1 MERLL
6 RTIIVIIIMIMIIVM
21 VIVIICVLSTSH
33 SRAGDGCHKI
43 PGELAVRHNHHWD
56 AQHLRGLLLLLLL
69 SLLLLLLVSIIV
81 LPQQARQPCYKLCQ
95 PDVSQSYCKTVQ
107 GLGIIFLSMCCNT
120 GHPVALTA
128 ALEQGLL
135 ITITDIYTK

>member
-69 SLLLLLLVSIIV
+69 LLLVSIIV

-120 GHPVALTA
+120 GHPVAL
-128 ALEQGLL
+128 EQGLL

>member
-56 AQHLRGLLLLLLL
+56 AQHLFA
-69 SLLLLLLVSIIV
+69 IV
-81 LPQQARQPCYKLCQ
+81 I
-95 PDVSQSYCKTVQ
+95 VIV
-107 GLGIIFLSMCCNT
+107 I
-120 GHPVALTA
+120 V
-128 ALEQGLL
+128 E
-135 ITITDIYTK
+135 